1 MVDLDAIIDQKPTA
15 KIVQELAELRIRNIQ
30 AFREL
35 ESFNNTGK
43 FLNRHPLV
51 AHFSTRQQLEQLLK
65 ENPDK
70 FLEEY
75 SNCRENVKRYK
86 SYLNNK
92 KRTQEK
98 KDKDKINLKKHSDR
112 LEIIKDILNQPRV

>member
-1 MVDLDAIIDQKPTA
+1 MVEIDKIIDNKPTA
-15 KIVQELAELRIRNIQ
+15 KLVQEFAELRIRNLQ

-35 ESFNNTGK
+35 ESYNSTGE
-43 FLNRHPLV
+43 FLNRHPIV
-51 AHFSTRQQLEQLLK
+51 AHFSTRQQLEQMLR

-75 SNCRENVKRYK
+75 SNTRENVKRYK

-92 KRTQEK
+92 KRTEEQH
-98 KDKDKINLKKHSDR
+98 DKDKINLKKHR
-112 LEIIKDILNQPRV
+112 QRVAMMKEILSAK